1 MDRRRRTLNQAGAH
15 WLGWTAILGAGSP
28 VLAWA
33 QRAGFSDTRVQDA
46 LASAGILAPQ
56 PTDAIQFE
64 APEFADNAAVVPF
77 MLHSHIPQTRQMWLV
92 LDHNPFPLIVFAR
105 FHAGAIPHLG
115 LRSRLA
121 ESSPARAIVETDAGL
136 QFMARRLIRTT
147 AGGCAADDAQ
157 QPVYPDPPAA
167 TRMRASRLD
176 SATEVRVLLS
186 HPMENG
192 LRRTAR
198 GTLIPARHVERV
210 ELRLAER
217 VVLEVYLGRSV
228 SANPLLTFRLSGVQR
243 GDRLKCSWKDTEGAS
258 REDELELLV

>member
-1 MDRRRRTLNQAGAH
+1 MDRRRRTLNWVGAH
-15 WLGWTAILGAGSP
+15 WFGLTAMLGAGAP

-33 QRAGFSDTRVQDA
+33 QRAGFSDTRVQDV

-56 PTDAIQFE
+56 PTDSIQFE

-77 MLHSHIPQTRQMWLV
+77 MVHSRIPQTRQIWLI
-92 LDHNPFPLIVFAR
+92 LDHNPFPLIAHAR

-121 ESSPARAIVETDAGL
+121 ESSPARVVVETHAGL
-136 QFMARRLIRTT
+136 QLMTKRFIRTT
-147 AGGCAADDAQ
+147 AGGCAVDDAQ
-157 QPVYPDPPAA
+157 LPIYPEPPVA
-167 TRMRASRLD
+167 TRMRASRLE
-176 SATEVRVLLS
+176 SVIEVRALLS

-192 LRRTAR
+192 LRRTAN
-198 GTLIPARHVERV
+198 GMQIPARHVDRV
-210 ELRLAER
+210 ELRVAER

-228 SANPLLTFRLSGVQR
+228 STNPLLTFRLAGAQR
-243 GDRLKCSWKDTEGAS
+243 GDILKCSWQDTGGAS